1 MKNNNVSLNTQNIPK
16 QSGFG
21 FIKKTAQNT
30 SNLLEDFSSSQQSD
44 LNINLNPINNN
55 INNNNNKGNLVD
67 LFEVQTE
74 KSEIVKNLN
83 ENLMNAYNSKQ
94 DPNKPNYDL
103 LNNIYNPNN
112 NINMMNN
119 NMMINNNMNMMNNN
133 MNYQFQN
140 NYNMMQQR
148 NIMNLELYNDPKK
161 EYQRP
166 VSQSPFV
173 YNIDLNASKKK
184 EDPFK
189 NLVSFNQN

>member
-1 MKNNNVSLNTQNIPK
+1 
-16 QSGFG
+16 
-21 FIKKTAQNT
+21 
-30 SNLLEDFSSSQQSD
+30 
-44 LNINLNPINNN
+44 
-55 INNNNNKGNLVD
+55 
-67 LFEVQTE
+67 
-74 KSEIVKNLN
+74 
-83 ENLMNAYNSKQ
+83 
-94 DPNKPNYDL
+94 
-103 LNNIYNPNN
+103 
-112 NINMMNN
+112 MNN
-119 NMMINNNMNMMNNN
+119 NMMNNN

>member
-1 MKNNNVSLNTQNIPK
+1 
-16 QSGFG
+16 
-21 FIKKTAQNT
+21 
-30 SNLLEDFSSSQQSD
+30 
-44 LNINLNPINNN
+44 
-55 INNNNNKGNLVD
+55 
-67 LFEVQTE
+67 
-74 KSEIVKNLN
+74 
-83 ENLMNAYNSKQ
+83 MNAYNTKQ
-94 DPNKPNYDL
+94 DPNKPNYDI

-119 NMMINNNMNMMNNN
+119 NMMINNNMNMMNNNMMNNNMMNNNMLNNN